1 MKMPIYFDC
10 HATTPVDPRVMEA
23 MLPYFTQNFGNPA
36 STSHSHGWQAE
47 AAITKARAQVAAL
60 IGAREKEIIFTSG
73 ATESNNIAL
82 FGAIGKVNGHVP
94 HLITTQV
101 EHSCVLSISKELK
114 ERGVDVTFLP
124 VNKFGQV
131 EIETLLNSIKPQTAL
146 ISIIFAN
153 NEIGTINPI
162 KEIVKVAKEKNKN
175 LLVHVD
181 AAQAVGKLPID
192 VNDLNIDMLSLSAH
206 KIYGPK
212 GVGALFIRSKEPRV
226 KLDPV
231 VFGSG
236 QERGIRPGTL
246 NVPGIVGLGKAAEI
260 CQNDMAE
267 EVKRIKR
274 LRDKLENGIKSQ
286 LENVTVNG
294 HPTERLVMNLNVSF
308 DNATPDFLLDNCSAI
323 AVSSGS
329 ACSSAN
335 MAPSH
340 VLAAIGL
347 TEELARCTLR
357 FGVGRMTTESDVD
370 TAITTV
376 VNAVKKCRQVR
387 FGGKHDSAN

>member
-1 MKMPIYFDC
+1 MKMPIYFDY

-47 AAITKARAQVAAL
+47 AAVAKARLQVANL
-60 IGAREKEIIFTSG
+60 INAKEKEIIFTSG
-73 ATESNNIAL
+73 ATESNNLAL
-82 FGAIGKVNGHVP
+82 FGGIGKVNGHVP

-101 EHSCVLSISKELK
+101 EHSCVLSISKELQT
-114 ERGVDVTFLP
+114 RGVDVTFLA
-124 VNKFGQV
+124 VNKYGQV
-131 EIETLLNSIKPQTAL
+131 EIETLIKAIKPQTVL

-153 NEIGTINPI
+153 NEIGSINPI
-162 KEIVKVAKEKNKN
+162 KEITRAVKQKNKN
-175 LLVHVD
+175 ILVHVD
-181 AAQAVGKLPID
+181 AAQAAGKFPVD
-192 VNDLNIDMLSLSAH
+192 VNDLDIDMLSLSAH

-212 GVGALFIRSKEPRV
+212 GVGALFVRSKEPRV
-226 KLDPV
+226 KLDQV
-231 VFGSG
+231 IFGGG
-236 QERGIRPGTL
+236 QERGLRPGTL
-246 NVPGIVGLGKAAEI
+246 NVPGIVGLGKAAEV

-267 EVKRIKR
+267 ESKRIKT

-286 LENVTVNG
+286 LDNVTVNG

-308 DNATPDFLLDNCSAI
+308 AHATPDFLLDNCSAI

-335 MAPSH
+335 MKPSH
-340 VLAAIGL
+340 VLTSIGL
-347 TEELARCTLR
+347 TEELARCSLR
-357 FGVGRMTTESDVD
+357 FGVGRTTTESDID
-370 TAITTV
+370 NAISTV
-376 VNAVKKCRQVR
+376 VTAVKKCRQVR